1 MWLTRRPYDIFNTS
15 LTRRINK
22 ILYIIFVEGY
32 KILTERISEE
42 IVVKE
47 MQEADEK

>member
-1 MWLTRRPYDIFNTS
+1 MWLTRRSYDIFNTS

-32 KILTERISEE
+32 EILIERISED

-47 MQEADEK
+47 MQELDDK